1 MAHVGWVGLCL
12 RLVTALPLLL
22 KRGKNITSEL
32 FILGVVPHLL
42 LLLLLLF
49 WRAAAAAVPAPL
61 AAAAATAAGRSTT
74 PTLRR

>member
-1 MAHVGWVGLCL
+1 
-12 RLVTALPLLL
+12 VTALPLLL

-32 FILGVVPHLL
+32 FILGVVPH
-42 LLLLLLF
+42 LLF